1 MQLKGKNISFCIGS
15 QKDLDKISSI
25 KSLPIFDK
33 KILNFLETLS
43 RCLLSSQ
50 SIRLYPDIAAF
61 AFWIRKKGIEN
72 IANKYQSDMLR
83 LGRGVAF
90 HITPANIPI
99 QFAVSLVYGMLSGN
113 TNIVRIS
120 DKEFEEVD
128 IICNAINNIL
138 SMKEFEKVRSYICV
152 IRYGHDDEVTEYLSS
167 ISDVRL
173 IWGGNNTIYN
183 MRKFKTKPRTVELCF
198 ADRDSIA
205 IINAD
210 KYLEARHDILA
221 KDFYNDTYS
230 VDQNACSSPRI
241 IIWMGK
247 KVEEAKSIFWNS
259 LKTELREYDLPPLAG
274 SEKLLQY
281 CILAQDHNHITKIAD
296 DNKLVRVELCEL
308 FENVLNYKSNM
319 GYFFEYTIQNLT
331 EIVPLL
337 RNSCQTICYYGI
349 ESEDI
354 QELVAK
360 SGVRGV
366 DRIVPMGHAQEFS
379 LIWDGYDIIGNLS
392 RIVSHQ

>member
-1 MQLKGKNISFCIGS
+1 MQLEDRNIRFCIGS
-15 QKDLDKISSI
+15 RKTLDKILSV

-33 KILNFLETLS
+33 KILNFLDTLS
-43 RCLLSSQ
+43 KSLLSSQ
-50 SIRLYPDIAAF
+50 FIRSHPDIAAF
-61 AFWIRKKGIEN
+61 AFWIRKKGMEN
-72 IANKYQSDMLR
+72 VANKYQSDVLR
-83 LGRGVAF
+83 LGRGLAF
-90 HITPANIPI
+90 HITPSNIPI

-113 TNIVRIS
+113 TNIVRLS

-128 IICNAINNIL
+128 ILCNAINKIL
-138 SMKEFEKVRSYICV
+138 STEEFEAVRSYICV

-173 IWGGNNTIYN
+173 IWGGDNTIYN

-198 ADRDSIA
+198 ADRDSIV

-241 IIWMGK
+241 VIWMGK
-247 KVEEAKSIFWNS
+247 KVEEARNIFWNS
-259 LKTELREYDLPPLAG
+259 LKMELRGYDLSPMAG

-281 CILAQDHNHITKIAD
+281 CIFAQDHKNISRTAD
-296 DNKLVRVELCEL
+296 DNKLVRVELNEL
-308 FENVLNYKSNM
+308 FENVLDYKSNM
-319 GYFFEYTIQNLT
+319 GYFFEYTIQSLV

-349 ESEDI
+349 ESENI
-354 QELVAK
+354 RALVAK

-366 DRIVPMGHAQEFS
+366 DRIVPMGHAQELS
-379 LIWDGYDIIGNLS
+379 LVWDAFDIISHLS
-392 RIVSHQ
+392 RIVSYL